1 MEYVV
6 TMENLQQAIGNGHL
20 RFKPWLSSFTPEIFE
35 VDFSDVISGKGPAMY
50 LDPKQFFENTFMTTR
65 MKDVLQWSLARTAG
79 LNNKGII
86 YLATGFGGGKS
97 HLLTMLYHVFKS
109 KTVPDQQILSEIS
122 MDYIPSVQIVAVDGH
137 NLSYPM
143 SKSKDLKSYMAE
155 TKDGIL
161 SALAAEGKPVLM
173 LIDEF
178 VVYLAKLTEEQQRQE
193 TACLHTLIEAMK
205 STKDSVLV
213 VTSPRGSAVYG
224 KESQQL
230 DAVFEISRKEEAADG
245 ISAILG
251 RVTQPIVPVE
261 KGDFVSILKTRLVD
275 HIDLGVAEEIERN
288 LGKRLNLDFTEHY
301 PFHPLLVDVLYN
313 RVSLYPGF
321 QKTRD
326 ALKVIALAIKGLLLH
341 KSNASFYVISPSDLL
356 LDDPDAKAILTN
368 ERVFGS
374 NLEQAVTQDAVKSAR
389 EADNGKIYGR
399 FSRIASAVYL
409 YSLHPEPIK
418 RGAVTRDVF
427 QSLTDAV
434 SEADVEQMLD
444 KFYGEHSSFL
454 WHEGGKYL
462 FKSRQNVPNMIKLRA
477 NQVDP
482 SEICKYI
489 EDDIYSIVFA
499 ESANGCT
506 FYRCNDYAPAPNMV
520 NAVACMYWDD
530 VETVSSSVLS
540 INADKKNTVVVLV
553 PTKEQKGALEW
564 YSKLVLGAERV
575 LKEVKGEKGL
585 QEEAKKLRD
594 MNEANAVQQFKSM
607 YSKVRY
613 LHGTAIRETAIDPTK
628 GTTFDEAL
636 MKRLREAQKIV
647 DATNVI
653 PINYLLP
660 LLGSRKAV
668 QVRTLFGDVET
679 MTIIPFAT
687 RSDIKTIIQ
696 KGVYESA
703 VGIVEG
709 ILPEEDQLTGRE
721 RIHFNETI
729 SVNDG
734 DTVVASKYAQE
745 LIDLI
750 KAKKGAGGA
759 GGGSGGGGT
768 GGGGTW
774 PPVGGS
780 GGSGGVPPPEK
791 EEVQILVSDA
801 SDIYQQLSDKMTELL
816 MNGDE
821 ARAEVSFS
829 GLIMGSITAKNM
841 EEIRS
846 IVDLAL
852 GISKASSLLGAVK
865 VTTKIY
871 KKIKPS

>member
-1 MEYVV
+1 
-6 TMENLQQAIGNGHL
+6 MENLQQALDNGHL

-35 VDFSDVISGKGPAMY
+35 VDFSDVISGKGPPMY
-50 LDPKQFFENTFMTTR
+50 LDPEQFFKNTFMTTR
-65 MKDVLQWSLARTAG
+65 MKNVLQWTLARTAG

-109 KTVPDQQILSEIS
+109 KTAPDQQILSEIS
-122 MDYIPSVQIVAVDGH
+122 MEYVPSVQIVAVDGH
-137 NLSYPM
+137 NLTYPM
-143 SKSKDLKSYMAE
+143 SKSKDLKGYITQ
-155 TKDGIL
+155 TKDGVVA
-161 SALAAEGKPVLM
+161 ALAAEGKPVLM

-193 TACLHTLIEAMK
+193 TAYLHTLIAGVK
-205 STKDSVLV
+205 STKDCVLV

-230 DAVFEISRKEEAADG
+230 DAVFEISRKEDAADG

-275 HIDLGVAEEIERN
+275 HTDIEVAKEVERN
-288 LGKRLNLDFTEHY
+288 LGKRLNLDFTDHY

-341 KSNASFYVISPSDLL
+341 KNNASFYVLSPSDLL
-356 LDDPDAKAILTN
+356 LDDPDSKAILTN

-374 NLEQAVTQDAVKSAR
+374 NLEQAVTQDVVNSAR
-389 EADNGKIYGR
+389 EADNEKIYGR
-399 FSRIASAVYL
+399 FSRIASAVYV

-418 RGAVTRDVF
+418 RGAAVKDVF
-427 QSLTDAV
+427 QSLTDAA
-434 SEADVEQMLD
+434 SEADVEQMLE
-444 KFYGEHSSFL
+444 KFYSDHSSFL
-454 WHEGGKYL
+454 WKEGGKYL
-462 FKSRQNVPNMIKLRA
+462 FKARQNIPIMIKLRA
-477 NQVDP
+477 NQVD
-482 SEICKYI
+482 STEICKYI

-499 ESANGCT
+499 ESSNGCT
-506 FYRCNDYAPAPNMV
+506 FYRFNDYSPAPNTI
-520 NAVACMYWDD
+520 NAVVCMYWDNS
-530 VETVSSSVLS
+530 EEISSSVLS
-540 INADKKNTVVVLV
+540 INADKKNTVVVLI
-553 PTKEQKGALEW
+553 PTKEQKGTLEW

-575 LKEVKGEKGL
+575 LKEVKGEKSL

-594 MNEANAVQQFKSM
+594 MNEANAIQQFKGM

-653 PINYLLP
+653 PNNYLLP
-660 LLGSRKAV
+660 LMGSRKVV

-679 MTIIPFAT
+679 MTIIPFST
-687 RSDIKTIIQ
+687 RSDLRAIIQ
-696 KGVYESA
+696 KGVYEGV
-703 VGIVEG
+703 VGLVEG

-721 RIHFNETI
+721 KIHFNETT

-734 DTVVASKYAQE
+734 DTIVSAKYVPE
-745 LIDLI
+745 LIELI
-750 KAKKGAGGA
+750 KGK
-759 GGGSGGGGT
+759 GGGD
-768 GGGGTW
+768 
-774 PPVGGS
+774 PPPPPPPP
-780 GGSGGVPPPEK
+780 PPPEK
-791 EEVQILVSDA
+791 EKLQILVADA

-829 GLIMGSITAKNM
+829 GLITGSITAKNI

-865 VTTKIY
+865 VTTKVY
-871 KKIKPS
+871 KKIKPT